1 MKISSQVQRITVL
14 SIIFSITLPLAYAV
28 GTMDNAMGDGSS
40 SSPQWIGAIKKED
53 AHIPEGRN
61 YHALAV
67 TSEAAKKWQQTH
79 PLSKRSIYLRKPFE
93 PHGKVKSA
101 IIMIC
106 GLGHYELSLNG
117 EKVGDD
123 QFAPLWSDYDKTV
136 YYNT

>member
-28 GTMDNAMGDGSS
+28 GTMDNAIVDSSS

-67 TSEAAKKWQQTH
+67 TSEAAKNGSKHTH
-79 PLSKRSIYLRKPFE
+79 FRKEASI
-93 PHGKVKSA
+93 
-101 IIMIC
+101 
-106 GLGHYELSLNG
+106 
-117 EKVGDD
+117 
-123 QFAPLWSDYDKTV
+123 
-136 YYNT
+136 